1 MTKKIILSL
10 ATLAMALSA
19 ETHRLT
25 LFQNTTIN
33 GKELKPGDYKVEVK
47 DSKAVISRG
56 KESVESAVR
65 VETTD
70 AKFGSTSVR
79 YVNGDGKSNLQE
91 IRIGGTK
98 TKLVF
103 GEATNVG
110 GSN

>member
-1 MTKKIILSL
+1 MTKKIILSF
-10 ATLAMALSA
+10 ATLALALSA
-19 ETHRLT
+19 ETHRIT
-25 LFQNTTIN
+25 LFQPTVLN

-47 DSKAVISRG
+47 DSKATISRG

-65 VETTD
+65 VESGD

-79 YVNGDGKSNLQE
+79 YANGDGKYNLKE
-91 IRIGGTK
+91 IRVGGTK

-103 GEATNVG
+103 GEAMNVG

>member
-1 MTKKIILSL
+1 MTKKIILSF
-10 ATLAMALSA
+10 ATLALALSA

-25 LFQNTTIN
+25 LFQPTVIN

-56 KESVESAVR
+56 KDSVESAVR
-65 VETTD
+65 VENSD
-70 AKFGSTSVR
+70 AKFPSTSVR
-79 YVNGDGKSNLQE
+79 YANGDGKFNLKE
-91 IRIGGTK
+91 IRLGGTK

>member
-1 MTKKIILSL
+1 MTKKIILSF
-10 ATLAMALSA
+10 ATLALALSA

-25 LFQNTTIN
+25 LFQPTTIN

-56 KESVESAVR
+56 KDSVESDVR
-65 VETTD
+65 VESAD
-70 AKFGSTSVR
+70 SKFGSTSVR
-79 YVNGDGKSNLQE
+79 YANGDGKLNLKE
-91 IRIGGTK
+91 IRLGGTK

>member
-10 ATLAMALSA
+10 ATLALALSA

-25 LFQNTTIN
+25 LFQPTTLN
-33 GKELKPGDYKVEVK
+33 GKELKPGDYKIELK

-56 KESVESAVR
+56 KQSVESAVR
-65 VETTD
+65 VESSD
-70 AKFGSTSVR
+70 AKFTNTSVR
-79 YVNGDGKSNLQE
+79 YANGDGKYDLKE
-91 IRIGGTK
+91 IRLGGTK

>member
-1 MTKKIILSL
+1 MTKKIIFSI
-10 ATLAMALSA
+10 ATLALALSA
-19 ETHRLT
+19 ETHRIT
-25 LFQNTTIN
+25 LFQPTTLN
-33 GKELKPGDYKVEVK
+33 GKELKPGEYKVEVK

-65 VETTD
+65 VENAD

-79 YVNGDGKSNLQE
+79 YVKGEGKMNLQE
-91 IRIGGTK
+91 IRLGGTK

-103 GEATNVG
+103 GEAANVG

>member
-1 MTKKIILSL
+1 MTKKIILGL
-10 ATLAMALSA
+10 ATLALALSA
-19 ETHRLT
+19 ETHRVT
-25 LFQNTTIN
+25 LFQNTTVN

-70 AKFGSTSVR
+70 AKFGATSVR
-79 YVNGDGKSNLQE
+79 YINGDGKSNLQE
-91 IRIGGTK
+91 IRLGGTK

>member
-1 MTKKIILSL
+1 MTKKIILSFV
-10 ATLAMALSA
+10 TLALALSA
-19 ETHRLT
+19 ETHRIT
-25 LFQNTTIN
+25 LFQSTTLN
-33 GKELKPGDYKVEVK
+33 GKELKPGEYKVEVK

-70 AKFGSTSVR
+70 SKFSATSVR

>member
-10 ATLAMALSA
+10 ATLALALSA

-25 LFQNTTIN
+25 LYQPTTVN
-33 GKELKPGDYKVEVK
+33 GKELKAGDYKVELK
-47 DSKAVISRG
+47 DSKAIISHG
-56 KESVESAVR
+56 KDSVESAVR
-65 VETTD
+65 VESAD
-70 AKFGSTSVR
+70 SKFGTTSVR
-79 YVNGDGKSNLQE
+79 YTNGDGKYNLKE
-91 IRIGGTK
+91 IRLGGTK

>member
-1 MTKKIILSL
+1 MTKKIILSF
-10 ATLAMALSA
+10 ATLALALSA

-25 LFQNTTIN
+25 LFQPTTLN

-56 KESVESAVR
+56 KEIVESAVR
-65 VETTD
+65 VENTD
-70 AKFGSTSVR
+70 AKYGATSVR
-79 YVNGDGKSNLQE
+79 YVKGEGKMNLQE
-91 IRIGGTK
+91 IRLGGTK
-98 TKLVF
+98 TTLVF